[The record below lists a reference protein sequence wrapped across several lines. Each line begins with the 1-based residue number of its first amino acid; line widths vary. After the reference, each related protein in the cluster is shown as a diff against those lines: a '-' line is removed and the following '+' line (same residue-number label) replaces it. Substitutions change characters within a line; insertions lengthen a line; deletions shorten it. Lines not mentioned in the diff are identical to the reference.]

1 MAGETDFGSRDARVG
16 NPLLYTRRIFLSVI
30 SSFFA
35 QDCLNSYPG
44 APTNPYRL
52 TFDEDGGISS
62 DSGILISD
70 RYSPE
75 EVGRRPQIVVGRG
88 TASWQDMAQG
98 DFGQGVGTTSGWL
111 DKRIKN
117 DIISVPI
124 EINVYAQNDVEAEN
138 IAWSVGYAIKSF
150 EREIRIGSVLY
161 QLQSTS
167 IGAPQPNQI
176 SDSVEQFI
184 VGMQT
189 GATIALRWQLGTTLT
204 TEQITQGFCKI
215 SGDPFPVH
223 IRDLCVFAD
232 PTDSPNN

>member
-1 MAGETDFGSRDARVG
+1 MAGETNFGEKDARVG

-52 TFDEDGGISS
+52 ICDESGEVSPN
-62 DSGILISD
+62 SGIIISD

-88 TASWQDMAQG
+88 AAVWQDMAQG
-98 DFGQGVGTTSGWL
+98 DFGQGIGTTSGWL

-124 EINVYAQNDVEAEN
+124 EISIYAQNDIEAEN
-138 IAWSVGYAIKSF
+138 IAWSVGYAIKTF
-150 EREIRIGSVLY
+150 EREIRIGSLLY
-161 QLQSTS
+161 QLQSAS
-167 IGAPQPNQI
+167 IGPAVADKI
-176 SDSVEQFI
+176 SDNVEQFRI
-184 VGMQT
+184 GMQT

-215 SGDPFPVH
+215 SGDPFPVT
-223 IRDLCVFAD
+223 IKDLCVFAD
-232 PTDSPNN
+232 PTDTPNN

>member
-1 MAGETDFGSRDARVG
+1 MAGETNFGEKDARVG

-52 TFDEDGGISS
+52 RFDDHGDVST
-62 DSGILISD
+62 DSGIIISD

-88 TASWQDMAQG
+88 AASWQDMAQG
-98 DFGQGVGTTSGWL
+98 DFGQGIGTTSGWL

-124 EINVYAQNDVEAEN
+124 EISVYAQNDIEAEN
-138 IAWSVGYAIKSF
+138 IAWSVGYSIKSF
-150 EREIRIGSVLY
+150 EREVRIGSALY
-161 QLQSTS
+161 QIQSTTV
-167 IGAPQPNQI
+167 GPAVADKV
-176 SDSVEQFI
+176 SDNVEQFRI
-184 VGMQT
+184 GMQT

-223 IRDLCVFAD
+223 IKDLCIFAD